1 MKNYEFTVTLSGVD
15 LSTPDLE
22 DRIFE
27 AGCDDTLL
35 CFCGDIPYLEYM
47 READTAEAAIQE
59 AIGQLTD
66 AGFAIASI
74 QEAGF
79 VTVTG
84 AAAMADIKK
93 STLDHY
99 AKGRRGEGFPAPR
112 YGLQSGTPLYYWPE
126 IAKWL
131 VDNKKAP
138 VHLLEVA
145 LAAVKLSADQLTLS
159 A

>member
-1 MKNYEFTVTLSGVD
+1 MKNYDFTIALSGVD
-15 LSTPDLE
+15 STTDGLE

-35 CFCGDIPYLEYM
+35 CFCNEIPYLEYT
-47 READTAEAAIQE
+47 REAETAEAAIQQ
-59 AIGQLTD
+59 ALTQLTD
-66 AGFAIASI
+66 AGFAVSSI
-74 QEAGF
+74 QQAGF

-93 STLDHY
+93 STFDHY

-126 IAKWL
+126 IATWL
-131 VDNKKAP
+131 VDNQKAP
-138 VHLLEVA
+138 AQLLEVA
-145 LAAVKLSADQLTLS
+145 LAAVKLSRANLDF
-159 A
+159 